1 VTEHRVVGHEEWL
14 EARKE
19 VLAREKEFTRA
30 RDQLTRQVRTLPWE
44 RVEKEYV
51 FDTPEG
57 ARTLADLFER
67 RSQLVVYHFMFPP
80 EDDEGCPSC
89 SFWADSF
96 DANVIHMKARDITFV
111 AVSRAPLE
119 KLEAYR
125 RRLGWGFTWVSSGR
139 SDFNYDYR
147 ASFRPEE
154 QGEQV
159 YNYGTLPPGRADRE
173 GMSVF
178 YRVEDGTVFHTYS
191 SYSRGIDILNAAY
204 NYIDLVPKGRDEHG
218 RSQSWVRRRDSYGDE
233 NGPEPV
239 GYDASARAA

>member
-1 VTEHRVVGHEEWL
+1 MAEHRVVGHEEWL
-14 EARKE
+14 EARNE

-30 RDQLTRQVRTLPWE
+30 RDELTRHVHALPWE

-57 ARTLADLFER
+57 KRTLAELFDGR
-67 RSQLVVYHFMFPP
+67 RQLVVYHFMFPP

-96 DANVIHMKARDITFV
+96 DANVIHMNARDIAFV

-125 RRLGWGFTWVSSGR
+125 RRLGWGFRWVSSGGN
-139 SDFNYDYR
+139 DFNYDYR
-147 ASFRPEE
+147 VSFRPDE
-154 QGEQV
+154 QDERV

-178 YRVEDGTVFHTYS
+178 YRDEDGTVFHTYS
-191 SYSRGIDILNAAY
+191 SYARGIDILNAAY
-204 NYIDLVPKGRDEHG
+204 NYIDLVPKGRDESG
-218 RSQSWVRRRDSYGDE
+218 AFSQFWVRRRDSYGA
-233 NGPEPV
+233 GT
-239 GYDASARAA
+239 A